1 MTSPTKILWAFGL
14 FVLAGETALAAAPA
28 AAVPVPAVSVALQA
42 DDQKK
47 LTHSPSEPLLFT
59 LSAADP
65 VARNT
70 STANQVSERQLDRL
84 KNSGDYQKL
93 SSEELKVV
101 TAQLEFK
108 PPAGCVVGQTGHPA
122 ADSFSL
128 VMTNSQGKTVAVQAR
143 PLAVSAVTPGP
154 VLLDAAHGLVLFF
167 GIDPD
172 ALSKLPDGTYVI
184 EAVMQVFDAKGGLLP
199 RVHSAPISV
208 TLKKDWKEPSAQ
220 EDLMSAYRHGRY
232 YLLDHQFAKIE
243 PYVQKMLAIDPNFIG
258 AYELR
263 GDMLYGQ
270 GKLPESRDS
279 YLKALNLS
287 ATQSRGDPNAE
298 SPVYLLSKLNEVV
311 VKLRK

>member
-1 MTSPTKILWAFGL
+1 MTSPTKILWAPGL
-14 FVLAGETALAAAPA
+14 FLLAGTFALAAPPV
-28 AAVPVPAVSVALQA
+28 AAVPVPAVSVTLQA

-47 LTHSPSEPLLFT
+47 LTHTPSEPLLFT

-70 STANQVSERQLDRL
+70 STANQMSARQLDRL
-84 KNSGDYQKL
+84 KDSGAYQKL
-93 SSEELKVV
+93 SPEELKVV
-101 TAQLEFK
+101 NAQLSFQ
-108 PPAGCVVGQTGHPA
+108 PPVGCFVGQPGHPVTE
-122 ADSFSL
+122 SFSL
-128 VMTNSQGKTVAVQAR
+128 IVTNSQGKTVAGPAR
-143 PLAVSAVTPGP
+143 PLAISAATPGP
-154 VLLDAAHGLVLFF
+154 VPLDAAHGLVLFF

-172 ALSKLPDGTYVI
+172 GLAKLPDDAYVI

-199 RVHSAPISV
+199 RVHSVPISV

-232 YLLDHQFAKIE
+232 YLLDHQFSKIE
-243 PYVQKMLAIDPNFIG
+243 PYIQKMLSIDPNSIG

-270 GKLPESRDS
+270 DKLPEARDS

-287 ATQSRGDPNAE
+287 AAQSRGNPNAE
-298 SPVYLLSKLNEVV
+298 YPEYLQSRLNEVV